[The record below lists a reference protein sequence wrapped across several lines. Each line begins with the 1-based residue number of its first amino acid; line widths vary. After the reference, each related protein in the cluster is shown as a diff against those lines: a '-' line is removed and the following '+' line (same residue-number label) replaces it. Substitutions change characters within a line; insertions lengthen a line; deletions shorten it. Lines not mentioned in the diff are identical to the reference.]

1 MVVLMLTVL
10 LISLL
15 NTLQHVILV
24 ITFLSQ
30 KPLGMNILLC
40 VKNIEFPCSDVSF
53 DVELISKIIFD
64 LK

>member
-40 VKNIEFPCSDVSF
+40 VKNIVDFRALMF
-53 DVELISKIIFD
+53 L
-64 LK
+64 LM